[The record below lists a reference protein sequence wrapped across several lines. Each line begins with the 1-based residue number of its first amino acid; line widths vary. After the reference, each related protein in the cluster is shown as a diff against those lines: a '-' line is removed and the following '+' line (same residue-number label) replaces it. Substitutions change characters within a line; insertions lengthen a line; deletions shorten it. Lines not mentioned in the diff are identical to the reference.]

1 MQGTHNTLRD
11 KWAREVLTLTKDS
24 LLMGTRVNRNHSLA
38 GRGGPNLGL
47 CMGKLPK
54 TQVSGNICMVFI
66 MLSEQKMY
74 DLKSRRGSSS
84 DRIRSRVSTGRY
96 DQEGEAS

>member
-24 LLMGTRVNRNHSLA
+24 LLMGTRVNSNHSLA

-54 TQVSGNICMVFI
+54 TQCTWW
-66 MLSEQKMY
+66 
-74 DLKSRRGSSS
+74 R
-84 DRIRSRVSTGRY
+84 TGEGTT
-96 DQEGEAS
+96 QETHA